1 MYYDLSSAPCPK
13 CGGETHQDSVDV
25 GVGIIH
31 GPRGCIECGWSE
43 APEYDL
49 SDGQDPLDERGGAR
63 DQFGGYHPPGWD
75 YHPGGY
81 HPPGSA
87 TAAAY
92 RMAEAARR
100 RATKG
105 GEG

>member
-63 DQFGGYHPPGWD
+63 DQFGGYHPPG
-75 YHPGGY
+75 
-81 HPPGSA
+81 SA